1 MSAEIA
7 DRKTEVLIRAAEIS
21 DVNNLTVLKQQ
32 VWIAT
37 YAVEGIRTEFST
49 YVLSEFTSDKLL
61 ETILDKNK
69 ILLIAE
75 IDNHLVGCVEVNLR
89 CDCPVDLVQ
98 DQPEIA
104 VLYVLERYTGVGIG
118 LKLLTEALSELKEKD
133 FKAAWLTVYH
143 KNERALKFYTKNN
156 FRIVGITSFEMDG
169 NQYENKVMMVDLK

>member
-75 IDNHLVGCVEVNLR
+75 IDNHLVGCVEVNLS
-89 CDCPVDLVQ
+89 
-98 DQPEIA
+98 
-104 VLYVLERYTGVGIG
+104 
-118 LKLLTEALSELKEKD
+118 LK
-133 FKAAWLTVYH
+133 
-143 KNERALKFYTKNN
+143 
-156 FRIVGITSFEMDG
+156 
-169 NQYENKVMMVDLK
+169 